1 MHPALEALVEYAV
14 FPPDARRRVTPATS
28 EPFRYVCHLMT
39 ISAGPGGAQQR
50 RVGTGT
56 LIAPN
61 KVLTA
66 AHHVRNAQF
75 VSVAPGKDGAS
86 EPFGHAMA
94 SRIDVP
100 REFASG
106 SAVAAYDFAV
116 LTLTRDLGAQPGL
129 GHWRH
134 VSTLPDRVL
143 SAGLVSVAG
152 YPRDQGSSHLYV
164 AEGLLTGVRPE
175 QLEYRIATDTGQSGG
190 PIWLTHDGRPTLVG
204 LHRASVAGRF
214 NAGVR
219 LTPRKLLMIR
229 TWVRS

>member
-1 MHPALEALVEYAV
+1 MHPALEALV
-14 FPPDARRRVTPATS
+14 FPPDARRRVTPATG

-39 ISAGPGGAQQR
+39 VSAGPGGVQQR

-56 LIAPN
+56 LIAPD

-94 SRIDVP
+94 NRIDMP
-100 REFASG
+100 REFLDG

-116 LTLTRDLGAQPGL
+116 LTLTRRLGA

-134 VSTLPDRVL
+134 VSALPDRVL
-143 SAGLVSVAG
+143 SSNPVSVAG
-152 YPRDQGSSHLYV
+152 YPRDHLYV

-175 QLEYRIATDTGQSGG
+175 QLEYRIATETGQSGG
-190 PIWLTHDGRPTLVG
+190 PIWLTHDGRPTLAG
-204 LHRASVAGRF
+204 LHRAGIPGRF

-219 LTPRKLLMIR
+219 LTSRKLLMIR
-229 TWVRS
+229 SWVRS